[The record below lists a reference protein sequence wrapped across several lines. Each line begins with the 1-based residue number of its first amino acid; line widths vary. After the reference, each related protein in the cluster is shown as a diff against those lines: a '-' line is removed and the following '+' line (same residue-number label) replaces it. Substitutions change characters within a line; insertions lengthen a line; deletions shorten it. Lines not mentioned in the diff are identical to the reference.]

1 LISCI
6 AIGLPAGATS
16 FTSPS
21 NTYYVGVEDTGVG
34 GPLSGTSDYDYNDLI
49 FSLTGSSPV
58 TLDGDAGAVL
68 YAPFNVPPPSTA
80 PPPFWNNNSYDNN
93 PSTPYGLNFGQCM
106 YSTPNSCGG
115 PFEPTASYLA
125 ENNAG
130 QTSSNFWFTSTGG
143 TITLNLLANITN
155 NTNDITSLMY
165 CTDGSTTG
173 CTAIAFTGGVATFAA
188 PSGNFDLV
196 LNLSGTGGGF
206 YDSNTLSTGAFS
218 VSDPSFDHFAVAV
231 GTPVPGTLAVVGSV
245 LVGLGVLRRRHS
257 RKR

>member
-1 LISCI
+1 M
-6 AIGLPAGATS
+6 
-16 FTSPS
+16 
-21 NTYYVGVEDTGVG
+21 
-34 GPLSGTSDYDYNDLI
+34 
-49 FSLTGSSPV
+49 

-68 YAPFNVPPPSTA
+68 YAPFNVPPPSTTT
-80 PPPFWNNNSYDNN
+80 PPFWNNNSFDNN
-93 PSTPYGLNFGQCM
+93 PSTPFLRPQFRPVYVQH
-106 YSTPNSCGG
+106 SKSCGG

-125 ENNAG
+125 ENNVG

-155 NTNDITSLMY
+155 NTNDISSLMY
-165 CTDGSTTG
+165 CADGSTTG
-173 CTAIAFTGGVATFAA
+173 CTSISFVGGVATFAA
-188 PSGNFDLV
+188 PAGTFDLV

-231 GTPVPGTLAVVGSV
+231 GTPEPGTLAVVGSV
-245 LVGLGVLRRRHS
+245 LVGLGVLRRRHN